1 MYIILTSA
9 ARYCG
14 RGQMPPGGPFIT
26 DAGYSVTLGQRQARP
41 DDPELDQLGVAS
53 VQVDRADTRALL
65 AALDGHEVVVDTVAF
80 TPDHGAQLARLA
92 GRAGSLVVISTG
104 AVYQGPGLPV
114 PVTEDWPT
122 VQQIGRA
129 HV

>member
-1 MYIILTSA
+1 
-9 ARYCG
+9 
-14 RGQMPPGGPFIT
+14 
-26 DAGYSVTLGQRQARP
+26 
-41 DDPELDQLGVAS
+41 
-53 VQVDRADTRALL
+53 
-65 AALDGHEVVVDTVAF
+65 VVVDKVAF

-122 VQQIGRA
+122 SWTRHISGPL
-129 HV
+129 